1 MATDHLESETLRGLM
16 PADLFDIV
24 ARHGL
29 HFDQSRQVGIVFH
42 MISCLTEHGRV
53 GLTAVGDTPAEADR
67 RYREAERILL
77 EEARLSLE
85 EPPLP
90 T

>member
-1 MATDHLESETLRGLM
+1 
-16 PADLFDIV
+16 
-24 ARHGL
+24 
-29 HFDQSRQVGIVFH
+29 

-77 EEARLSLE
+77 EEARLALE
-85 EPPLP
+85 EQPLRV
-90 T
+90 